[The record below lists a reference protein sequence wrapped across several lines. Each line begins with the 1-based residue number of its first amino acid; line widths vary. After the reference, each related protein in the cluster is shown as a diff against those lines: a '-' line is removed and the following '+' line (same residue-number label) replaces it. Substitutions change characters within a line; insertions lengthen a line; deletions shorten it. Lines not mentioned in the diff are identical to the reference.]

1 MQRAM
6 PTSVGTW
13 LGSFAQGWKDAAKV
27 LDGAIPGKKWRPPN
41 FSHENAMVCLEDCL
55 VILGSGGIS

>member
-27 LDGAIPGKKWRPPN
+27 LDGAIPGEKWKPPN
-41 FSHENAMVCLEDCL
+41 FSHENAMKMP
-55 VILGSGGIS
+55 